1 MLAHPP
7 PSPLAKGCF
16 SVTPGFHDHHFDF
29 PPEPD
34 RHDWSDKTNNGHL
47 KIKTTLLVCLTFYV
61 NELHRFLFG
70 VKRWNGIFQYFYILK
85 GSWGQ
90 KSKNLFSTGRD
101 NVRGGGLKEESCASN
116 RVRQF
121 KWFSSAN
128 QKRAFLAVT
137 ITYGPIPSFGRR
149 FVEDDVSAP
158 LCDRL
163 NRINLKKN
171 GQGSDKKS

>member
-70 VKRWNGIFQYFYILK
+70 VKRWNGIFIYSRVLEVRKVRTCSAQEEMTCV
-85 GSWGQ
+85 
-90 KSKNLFSTGRD
+90 FS
-101 NVRGGGLKEESCASN
+101 GGGLKEESCASN

>member
-1 MLAHPP
+1 MVF
-7 PSPLAKGCF
+7 F
-16 SVTPGFHDHHFDF
+16 S
-29 PPEPD
+29 
-34 RHDWSDKTNNGHL
+34 
-47 KIKTTLLVCLTFYV
+47 
-61 NELHRFLFG
+61 
-70 VKRWNGIFQYFYILK
+70 IFIYSRVLEVRKVRTCSAQEEMTCV
-85 GSWGQ
+85 
-90 KSKNLFSTGRD
+90 FS
-101 NVRGGGLKEESCASN
+101 GGDLKEESCASN

-121 KWFSSAN
+121 KWFASAN

>member
-16 SVTPGFHDHHFDF
+16 LVTPGFHDHHFDF

-101 NVRGGGLKEESCASN
+101 DVRLQWWWFKRRILCFESSTPIQVVFLRKSKASVLG
-116 RVRQF
+116 RDHHVRTDPELRQTLC
-121 KWFSSAN
+121 
-128 QKRAFLAVT
+128 RR
-137 ITYGPIPSFGRR
+137 RR
-149 FVEDDVSAP
+149 F
-158 LCDRL
+158 
-163 NRINLKKN
+163 
-171 GQGSDKKS
+171 GSVVWSPKSYKSQKERPGEW